1 MAADTWTYSAN
12 LFNLTCA
19 SGSNTSQRGCGLA
32 WTLSTHP
39 QELLLVFE
47 GLDTVADVYLGAN
60 RVLRASN
67 FHRSAAPAADAPG
80 AHIRVQAFS

>member
-12 LFNLTCA
+12 LSNLTFA

-32 WTLSTHP
+32 CKLSTPP

-60 RVLRASN
+60 RVLQASN
-67 FHRSAAPAADAPG
+67 FHR
-80 AHIRVQAFS
+80 